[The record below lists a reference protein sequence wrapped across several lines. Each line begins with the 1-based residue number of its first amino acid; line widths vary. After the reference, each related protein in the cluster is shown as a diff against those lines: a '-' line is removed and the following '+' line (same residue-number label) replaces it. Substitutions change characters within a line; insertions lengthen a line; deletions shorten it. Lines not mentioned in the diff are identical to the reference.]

1 MPDLLS
7 PGRKLQTA
15 RKKNIAVSG
24 WIVLATRFHLHGLKP
39 NMPTNSAVNRGR
51 GVLAEMGS
59 IAERM
64 IERIYRRSTSGF
76 LLTVMQKDH
85 ARTVRLLNGLR
96 EYVEQTAEQGNI
108 EQQDQT
114 YRLDETWRR
123 AIRDLGIFGI
133 PPTVKYR
140 IG

>member
-1 MPDLLS
+1 MPS
-7 PGRKLQTA
+7 EYK
-15 RKKNIAVSG
+15 
-24 WIVLATRFHLHGLKP
+24 
-39 NMPTNSAVNRGR
+39 
-51 GVLAEMGS
+51 
-59 IAERM
+59 
-64 IERIYRRSTSGF
+64 RR
-76 LLTVMQKDH
+76 LLTVTQKDH

-133 PPTVKYR
+133 PPTVEYR